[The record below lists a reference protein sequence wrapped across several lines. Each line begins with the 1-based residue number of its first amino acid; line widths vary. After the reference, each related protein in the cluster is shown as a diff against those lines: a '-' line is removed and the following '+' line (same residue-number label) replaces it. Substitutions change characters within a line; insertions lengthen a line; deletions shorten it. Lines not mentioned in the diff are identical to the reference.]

1 MDKTKN
7 VFISHY
13 HKNDPQLQQLK
24 ERFAQ
29 KGYKLRNSSIDST
42 KHDGRERRPSKPVIE
57 RLLRMRINWAGTF
70 ICLIG
75 EKTHTRPWVSY
86 EIQQAIKKGK
96 QIIGVYTHGSKGSV
110 DIPDELKDCGGQLF
124 GWNSVDK
131 IIDAI
136 ENNTQ
141 YQWENP
147 DGSPNSPIY
156 TLKTVSC

>member
-1 MDKTKN
+1 MSKTKN

-13 HKNDPQLQQLK
+13 HKNDPQLQSLK
-24 ERFAQ
+24 DRFAQ
-29 KGYKLRNSSIDST
+29 KGYSLRNSSIDST
-42 KHDGRERRPSKPVIE
+42 KHGTEKRPSDAVVK

-75 EKTHTRPWVSY
+75 DRTHTRPWVNY
-86 EIQQAIKKGK
+86 EIEQAAKMGK
-96 QIIGVYTHGSKGSV
+96 HIIGIYAHGSKGSA
-110 DIPDELKDCGGQLF
+110 DIPDELKDCGEQLF

-136 ENNTQ
+136 ENNNQ

-147 DGSPNSPIY
+147 DGSPSVPIY
-156 TLKTVSC
+156 NLKTVSC